1 MTKLA
6 SVGFVPS
13 REGKVQGEPLL
24 RLDRTRML
32 YCSFP
37 CIHPVVIYLE
47 LVVGTC
53 YGEDAFPFYNVV
65 IVMYDR

>member
-6 SVGFVPS
+6 SVGFMPS

-24 RLDRTRML
+24 RLVRTRMI

-37 CIHPVVIYLE
+37 CIDAVVLYHLE

-53 YGEDAFPFYNVV
+53 YGEEAFPFCNVV
-65 IVMYDR
+65 HSVV